1 MWGWARDRHGDS
13 GRDLVLYPGRRV
25 CGSKLKALA
34 EVAGLKDYSAVA
46 LAVKRYEERLRRNSA
61 GDRGQ
66 FERVCHLCTVE
77 M

>member
-1 MWGWARDRHGDS
+1 MCGW
-13 GRDLVLYPGRRV
+13 
-25 CGSKLKALA
+25 KLKDLA

-61 GDRGQ
+61 GERGQ
-66 FERVCHLCTVE
+66 FKRVCQLFNVE